1 VPDTLIRML
10 TLAARPA
17 RIEPPDRPL
26 PAFRRLRTIV
36 DNPIKAWPRALY
48 RDRMY
53 RSRLLGR
60 EIIYVMAPDLIRTVL
75 LDDADSFEKGEVAR
89 RALGPALGDAIL
101 IADGSRW
108 RWQRRAVAALFRQ
121 ERIRDFLPDMIAAA
135 ECTRDR
141 WQAMPPEAEIDVAH
155 EMTQTTFDIIL
166 RTMVPGRGSIDPNLM
181 ERSVT
186 SYLESTSWVIALAM
200 VGAPRWT
207 PFPGIYRRHRNRK
220 RLHAMLESLILEA
233 QRTPGHG
240 NDLLTHLMTATDPET
255 GRSMDP
261 IGVRNNLLTFISA
274 GHETTALALTWT
286 FYLLSLHPEIEQR
299 VKGEIAAATGG
310 GPVRPEHVEA
320 LGFTNQ
326 VIQEAMR
333 LYPPAA
339 LIVRAARRD
348 VVLDGEQIR
357 AGSTIYIPVYAV
369 HRHEKL
375 WSDPDRFDPSR
386 FEPEA
391 ARARDRCS
399 YLPFGAG
406 PRICIGQGFAQM
418 EATAVLAALLPSFQL
433 QLRPGYIP
441 EPRLRVTLRPA
452 AGMPMRIMR
461 FSARSRS

>member
-1 VPDTLIRML
+1 ML
-10 TLAARPA
+10 TPAARPA
-17 RIEPPDRPL
+17 RIEPPDQPL
-26 PAFRRLRTIV
+26 PVFRRLRTIV

-48 RDRMY
+48 RDRIY
-53 RSRLLGR
+53 RSRLLSR

-75 LDDADSFEKGEVAR
+75 LDDADSFEKGEVAQ

-121 ERIRDFLPDMIAAA
+121 ERIRDFLPEMIAAA
-135 ECTRDR
+135 ERTRDR
-141 WQAMPPEAEIDVAH
+141 WHAMPHGAEIDVAH

-166 RTMVPGRGSIDPNLM
+166 RTMLPGRGTVDPDLM

-186 SYLESTSWVIALAM
+186 SYLESTSWVIALTM
-200 VGAPRWT
+200 VGAPRWM
-207 PFPGIYRRHRNRK
+207 PFPGIYRRRRNRK

-233 QRTPGHG
+233 GRTPGHG

-261 IGVRNNLLTFISA
+261 IGVRNNLLTFITA

-286 FYLLSLHPEIEQR
+286 LYLLSLHPEIEQR
-299 VKGEIAAATGG
+299 VRDEIAAVTAG
-310 GPVRPEHVEA
+310 GPVCAEHIEA
-320 LGFTNQ
+320 LVFTNQ
-326 VIQEAMR
+326 VLQEAMR

-348 VVLDGEQIR
+348 VVLDGERIR
-357 AGSTIYIPVYAV
+357 AGSTVYIPVYAV

-375 WSDPDRFDPSR
+375 WNDPDRFDPSR

-391 ARARDRCS
+391 AKARDRCS

-406 PRICIGQGFAQM
+406 PRICVGQGFAQM
-418 EATAVLAALLPSFQL
+418 EAAAVLATLLPSFQL

-452 AGMPMRIMR
+452 AGMPMRIVDSR
-461 FSARSRS
+461 ARIVR

>member
-1 VPDTLIRML
+1 ML
-10 TLAARPA
+10 TQAARLA
-17 RIEPPDRPL
+17 RIEPPDQPL
-26 PAFRRLRTIV
+26 PVFRRLRTIV

-48 RDRMY
+48 RDRIY

-60 EIIYVMAPDLIRTVL
+60 DIIYVMAPDLIRTVL
-75 LDDADSFEKGEVAR
+75 LDDADSFDKGEVAR

-135 ECTRDR
+135 ERTRDR
-141 WQAMPPEAEIDVAH
+141 WQAMPPGAEIDVAH
-155 EMTQTTFDIIL
+155 EMIQTTFDIIL
-166 RTMVPGRGSIDPNLM
+166 RTMLPGRGSIDPDLM

-186 SYLESTSWVIALAM
+186 SYLESTSWVIALVM

-233 QRTPGHG
+233 ERTPGNGH
-240 NDLLTHLMTATDPET
+240 DLLTHLMTATDPET

-261 IGVRNNLLTFISA
+261 IDVRNNLLTFITA

-299 VKGEIAAATGG
+299 VKGEIAAVTGG
-310 GPVRPEHVEA
+310 GPVRAEHIEA

-348 VVLDGEQIR
+348 VVLDGEPVR
-357 AGSTIYIPVYAV
+357 AGSTVYIPVYAV

-391 ARARDRCS
+391 AKARDRCS

-406 PRICIGQGFAQM
+406 PRICVGQGFAQM
-418 EATAVLAALLPSFQL
+418 EAAAVVATLLPSFQL

-452 AGMPMRIMR
+452 AGMPMRITG
-461 FSARSRS
+461 SARESRRVSGD